1 MLVFQVFAWKKK
13 KNSKKKKTK
22 WVHGFD
28 MGNLIIEQELSLI
41 VHVKGSIL

>member
-13 KNSKKKKTK
+13 KTLKKKTK